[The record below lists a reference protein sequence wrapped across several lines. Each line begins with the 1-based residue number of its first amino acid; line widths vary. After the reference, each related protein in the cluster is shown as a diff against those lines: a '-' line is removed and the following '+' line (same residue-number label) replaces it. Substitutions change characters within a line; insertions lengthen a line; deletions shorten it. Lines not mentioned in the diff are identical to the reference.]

1 MGFPPYFIFWSLFS
15 KPDPS
20 LKSLPW
26 EIIGFEVLDGF
37 WASTLPGEM
46 FPKGVKDPIR
56 GCAAEFRFWP
66 DVLPILA
73 RCPTNRRPP
82 RLPKPPSTGHFG
94 KSERFGDGPGR
105 RPSTHFGTASTIG
118 PPGGWYNL
126 TASAGRNYHNL
137 LGLSRFLPPT
147 SCGGLAG

>member
-56 GCAAEFRFWP
+56 GCAAEFRF
-66 DVLPILA
+66 
-73 RCPTNRRPP
+73 
-82 RLPKPPSTGHFG
+82 
-94 KSERFGDGPGR
+94 
-105 RPSTHFGTASTIG
+105 
-118 PPGGWYNL
+118 
-126 TASAGRNYHNL
+126 
-137 LGLSRFLPPT
+137 
-147 SCGGLAG
+147 